1 MLLHIRHTTSY
12 RYDAPVRYA
21 LQRVRLVP
29 LSGPTQ
35 KVRDWSLSIEGARE
49 EVRFVDHLAND
60 TRLLS
65 VEGDPHTIEIVA
77 EGHVE
82 TLDDTGVYGMQY
94 GFAPLWLFL
103 RQTGL
108 TAPGPGVEAIL
119 GGLQEGK
126 ELDRL
131 HGLID
136 AIREKVAY
144 VTGSTHVETTAEE
157 AIAQGEG
164 VCQDHAHIFICAARA
179 LGFPARYVSGYLM
192 MDGVSDQ
199 VATHAWAEA
208 HVDGLGWV
216 GFDVSNGISPDERY
230 VRLAV
235 GLDYR
240 DAMPVSGIRT
250 GQASEELAVHIS
262 VQQ

>member
-12 RYDAPVRYA
+12 KYDAPVKYA
-21 LQRVRLVP
+21 LQRIRLVP
-29 LSGPTQ
+29 MSGPTQ

-49 EVRFVDHLAND
+49 EARFVDHLAND

-65 VEGDPHTIEIVA
+65 VEGAPHTIEITA
-77 EGHVE
+77 EGNVE

-103 RQTGL
+103 RQTDL
-108 TAPGPGVEAIL
+108 TTVGPGIEAIVA
-119 GGLQEGK
+119 GLPEGK

-136 AIREKVAY
+136 VIRDKVSY
-144 VTGSTHVETTAEE
+144 VTGSTHVATTAEE
-157 AIAQGEG
+157 AVAQGQG
-164 VCQDHAHIFICAARA
+164 VCQDHAQIFVSGART
-179 LGFPARYVSGYLM
+179 LGIPARYISGYLM